1 MNPTIYSTHGTI
13 IINPETGAIIATDID
28 MCNDNCIDN
37 IDRFDIEQYKQFYN
51 VDKLPGAIDIL
62 DMGYWKDGIYEEPAH
77 DWREDTI
84 KLRAGLTPD
93 GWPEEPVKK
102 PDIVRIS
109 EPRDN
114 YHSATVHIPN
124 VNLHLFEK
132 QRRAF
137 LEYIAGIDSFQD
149 ERDGL
154 ENFLNAIGDAFYD
167 QTNGH
172 SSLLPELNDADDVKH
187 WFEFL
192 IEDLDISIHPDNP
205 FEDYINNEEPSEPTF
220 DAETAALLN
229 QKMEQAFLICTCSGR
244 DIYEIGMD
252 ITRKALNLSIDE

>member
-13 IINPETGAIIATDID
+13 ITNPETGTIIATDID

-37 IDRFDIEQYKQFYN
+37 IDRFDIEEYKQFYN

-93 GWPEEPVKK
+93 GWPEEPIKK
-102 PDIVRIS
+102 PECVLIS
-109 EPRDN
+109 EPKDN
-114 YHSATVHIPN
+114 YHSATIHIPN

-137 LEYIAGIDSFQD
+137 LQYTTGIDSFQD

-154 ENFLNAIGDAFYD
+154 KNFLNAIGDAFYN
-167 QTNGH
+167 QTCGH
-172 SSLLPELNDADDVKH
+172 SSLLPELNDVDDVKH

-205 FEDYINNEEPSEPTF
+205 FEDYINNGEPGEPTF

-229 QKMEQAFLICTCSGR
+229 KKMEQAFLICTCTGR

-252 ITRKALNLSIDE
+252 ITRKTLNLSIDE